1 MAFRRIQPERHTPDH
16 LFYMNIL
23 TFILLLSASA
33 FFSGSETAFLSLGKI
48 RTKRIESM
56 GTSGAKKVAGLLSD
70 PHKLLI
76 TILIGNTFVNIAASC
91 IMAEFLYELFGEA
104 GVIISI
110 ATMTMVLLVF
120 GEVTPK
126 MFALENAENVAFFSS
141 GPLKV
146 LEKTVGPIRH
156 VLGGVS
162 SFIVGGMGFKARPE
176 PPRITEQE
184 IRSLFSMGRKKGL
197 VKKKEKD
204 MVESILEF
212 KDSDAADIMTP
223 RIDLVALDLNR
234 GKEDL
239 VKEIKD
245 SQFSRYPVYVH
256 TIDNIVG
263 ILHSKDILLN
273 EDGHVRDLVRKP
285 VVVPESMRIDDLL
298 RELQARHTHMA
309 VVTDEYGVTA
319 GVVTIEDILEEI
331 VGEIRDELDNEKPK
345 IRMVD
350 QKTYQISGLAHID
363 DVNEELG
370 LNIDT
375 DEVDTIGGYVILCL
389 GKIPRSG
396 DAVSIEG
403 FNVTVGDVSKN
414 RITMLEFARRE
425 DTRPA

>member
-1 MAFRRIQPERHTPDH
+1 
-16 LFYMNIL
+16 MNIL